1 MSATINRPDPYWQER
16 AACRD
21 AEPDLFFPEPDFGPA
36 YEEQVAKAKA
46 VCAGCP
52 VRAACLV
59 FAMSSLGY
67 GVAGGLSQDER
78 WQLAGTTRRTAAAR
92 AVTTLPGSTRAE
104 ISAAGRA
111 LLADGRS
118 PESVAREC
126 GVSVRT
132 ALRWAAQIKGAA
144 A

>member
-1 MSATINRPDPYWQER
+1 MSASIARPDPTWRER

-36 YEEQVAKAKA
+36 YDAQVEQAKA
-46 VCAGCP
+46 VCAGCA
-52 VRAACLV
+52 VRAECLS
-59 FAMSSLGY
+59 FAMSWLGY

-78 WQLAGTTRRTAAAR
+78 WQLVGATRRTAVR
-92 AVTTLPGSTRAE
+92 RSVTTLPGSTRAE
-104 ISAAGRA
+104 ISAAGRS
-111 LLADGRS
+111 LLAEGRS

-126 GVSVRT
+126 GVSIRT